1 MGVFWV
7 HYNVG
12 VNAIPGFLHEQGK
25 LFPQGKGHRRTM
37 EPQDRIM
44 DGDLQTLGLQSILK
58 MLALSG
64 KTGTLFVY
72 SGPETLSISL
82 RKGQIM
88 ALHEEGYIKSDL
100 LGMLC
105 LINKLDPP
113 RAHAV
118 REGSQGNLQVA
129 LAMLVERNWMSA
141 AEMQRR
147 LEFAVTQSISHALRW
162 VDGRFSFHRQLV
174 TMESRMQPLDIDSVL
189 LEALRQADE
198 WEEMGETSLT
208 RMTVARWLPEVSN
221 DVRSLG
227 LSHEHIEVL
236 CLANGEVPLQA
247 MAMVLMIPEA
257 RIARIMSRLLEL
269 RLIEVV
275 DTVLESELQQDLSN
289 IIIMCQH
296 KLAQRRQNLAPEQHL
311 LGLIETLSQCI
322 NGLLIHHGTYAKSLR
337 GRGQLPVSEI
347 VRYLERRFAQP
358 LQLLAKQQYPIL
370 ETVTFTNGQ
379 LDCTEIIYLDKL
391 VKGEKLEEFYWEA
404 VLGFATFLRTVFAT
418 LLNDEVGN
426 SHTGRQLNYVWKAFL
441 TEIDQEIQQY
451 QLYRAHQN
459 SQQVRTRHGE
469 AAFQTGPGRSRVPQS
484 EGNLYWS
491 PETQRR
497 LI

>member
-1 MGVFWV
+1 
-7 HYNVG
+7 
-12 VNAIPGFLHEQGK
+12 
-25 LFPQGKGHRRTM
+25 M
-37 EPQDRIM
+37 EPQDQIM

-64 KTGTLFVY
+64 KTGTLIVH

-82 RKGQIM
+82 RKGQIV
-88 ALHEEGYIKSDL
+88 ALREGDTPQSDL

-118 REGSQGNLQVA
+118 REIAQGNMQVA
-129 LAMLVERNWMSA
+129 LAKLVEYNWMSPT
-141 AEMQRR
+141 EMQRR

-162 VDGRFSFHRQLV
+162 VDGRFSFHRQV
-174 TMESRMQPLDIDSVL
+174 VAMESRMQPLDVDSVL

-198 WEEMGETSLT
+198 WEEMGETLLT
-208 RMTVARWLPEVSN
+208 RTTVARWLPEVSN

-227 LSHEHIEVL
+227 LSQEHIEVL
-236 CLANGEVPLQA
+236 CLSNGELPLQS
-247 MAMVLMIPEA
+247 MALALMTPEA
-257 RIARIMSRLLEL
+257 RVARIMARLLEL

-275 DTVLESELQQDLSN
+275 DTALEAELQQDLSN

-296 KLAQRRQNLAPEQHL
+296 TLAQQRQNLSPEQHL
-311 LGLIETLSQCI
+311 LGLIKTLSQCI
-322 NGLLIHHGTYAKSLR
+322 NGLLIHHGKYAKALR
-337 GRGQLPVSEI
+337 GRGQVPVPEI

-358 LQLLAKQQYPIL
+358 LQLLSKQHYPIL
-370 ETVTFTNGQ
+370 ETANFFNGQ
-379 LDCTEIIYLDKL
+379 LDCSEILHLDKL

-404 VLGFATFLRTVFAT
+404 VQGLATFLRTIFAT

-426 SHTGRQLNYVWKAFL
+426 SHTGRQLNVVWKAFL

-451 QLYRAHQN
+451 QLYRAHQSAQHMRN
-459 SQQVRTRHGE
+459 RHPE
-469 AAFQTGPGRSRVPQS
+469 VAFQVGTSLPAPGMPQS
-484 EGNLYWS
+484 QNNLLWP

-497 LI
+497 SI

>member
-1 MGVFWV
+1 
-7 HYNVG
+7 
-12 VNAIPGFLHEQGK
+12 
-25 LFPQGKGHRRTM
+25 M
-37 EPQDRIM
+37 ESQDRIM

-64 KTGTLFVY
+64 KTGILFVH

-82 RKGQIM
+82 RKGQLN
-88 ALHEEGYIKSDL
+88 ALHEESSIKADL
-100 LGMLC
+100 LSMLC

-113 RAHAV
+113 RVHAV
-118 REGSQGNLQVA
+118 REASQGNIQVA
-129 LAMLVERNWMSA
+129 LAMLVERKWMSA
-141 AEMQRR
+141 EEMQRR
-147 LEFAVTQSISHALRW
+147 LEFAATQSISHALRW

-174 TMESRMQPLDIDSVL
+174 TMESRMRPLDIDTML

-227 LSHEHIEVL
+227 LSQEHIEVL

-247 MAMVLMIPEA
+247 VAMVLMIPEA
-257 RIARIMSRLLEL
+257 RVVRIMNHLLEL
-269 RLIEVV
+269 HLIEVV
-275 DTVLESELQQDLSN
+275 DTALEAGLQQDLSN

-296 KLAQRRQNLAPEQHL
+296 KLAQRRQNDIPDQHL
-311 LGLIETLSQCI
+311 LGLIDTLSQCI

-337 GRGQLPVSEI
+337 GRGQLPLMEI

-358 LQLLAKQQYPIL
+358 LQLLTKQYPIL

-379 LDCTEIIYLDKL
+379 LDCTEIIHLDKL

-404 VLGFATFLRTVFAT
+404 VLGLATFLRTVFST

-459 SQQVRTRHGE
+459 TQQSHSRYNEPV
-469 AAFQTGPGRSRVPQS
+469 FQLGPGRSSIPQGD
-484 EGNLYWS
+484 GNLYWS

>member
-1 MGVFWV
+1 
-7 HYNVG
+7 
-12 VNAIPGFLHEQGK
+12 
-25 LFPQGKGHRRTM
+25 M

-64 KTGTLFVY
+64 KTGTLLVH
-72 SGPETLSISL
+72 SGPETLVISL
-82 RKGQIM
+82 RKGLIVG
-88 ALHEEGYIKSDL
+88 LHEEGVPQPDL

-113 RAHAV
+113 RAHAL
-118 REGSQGNLQVA
+118 REASQGNLQVA
-129 LAMLVERNWMSA
+129 LALMAEQGWMTIN
-141 AEMQRR
+141 EVQRR

-162 VDGRFSFHRQLV
+162 VDGRFAFHRHMV
-174 TMESRMQPLDIDSVL
+174 PMESKMQPLDVDSVL

-208 RMTVARWLPEVSN
+208 RTTVSRWLPEVSK

-227 LSHEHIEVL
+227 LNQEHIDVL
-236 CLANGEVPLQA
+236 CLSNGEIPLQG
-247 MAMVLMIPEA
+247 MALVQMLPEA
-257 RIARIMSRLLEL
+257 RIARVMARLLDL
-269 RLIEVV
+269 HLIEVV
-275 DTVLESELQQDLSN
+275 DTSLEAELQQDLSN

-296 KLAQRRQNLAPEQHL
+296 TLVQQRQNNTPVQHL
-311 LGLIETLSQCI
+311 LGLINTLGQCL

-337 GRGQLPVSEI
+337 GRGQLPIAEI
-347 VRYLERRFAQP
+347 VRYLERRFSQP

-370 ETVTFTNGQ
+370 ETATFVNGQ
-379 LDCTEIIYLDKL
+379 LDYSEIINLDSL
-391 VKGEKLEEFYWEA
+391 VKGEQLEDFYWEA
-404 VLGFATFLRTVFAT
+404 VLGLNTFLRTVFT
-418 LLNDEVGN
+418 SLLQDEVGN
-426 SHTGRQLNYVWKAFL
+426 SHTGRQLNVVWKAFL
-441 TEIDQEIQQY
+441 TEIEQEMQQY

-459 SQQVRTRHGE
+459 TQQNRNRRTDALNNG
-469 AAFQTGPGRSRVPQS
+469 QNWNNVSRSD
-484 EGNLYWS
+484 GNSHWS

>member
-1 MGVFWV
+1 
-7 HYNVG
+7 
-12 VNAIPGFLHEQGK
+12 
-25 LFPQGKGHRRTM
+25 M

-64 KTGTLFVY
+64 KTGMLFVY
-72 SGPETLSISL
+72 SGPETLSIAL
-82 RKGQIM
+82 RKGQIV
-88 ALHEEGYIKSDL
+88 ALHEEGFFKPDL

-105 LINKLDPP
+105 LINKLDPQP
-113 RAHAV
+113 AQAV
-118 REGSQGNLQVA
+118 REVSQGNPQVA
-129 LAMLVERNWMSA
+129 LAMLVKHNLMSA

-162 VDGRFSFHRQLV
+162 VDGRFAFHRQLV
-174 TMESRMQPLDIDSVL
+174 TMESHMQPLDIDSVL

-198 WEEMGETSLT
+198 WEEIGQTQLT
-208 RMTVARWLPEVSN
+208 HMTFVRWLPEVGN

-227 LSHEHIEVL
+227 LSQEYIEAL

-257 RIARIMSRLLEL
+257 RVARIVNRLLEL

-275 DTVLESELQQDLSN
+275 DTALEAELQQDLSN

-296 KLAQRRQNLAPEQHL
+296 TLAQLRQNSTPEQHL
-311 LGLIETLSQCI
+311 LGLIDTLSRCI
-322 NGLLIHHGTYAKSLR
+322 NRLLIHHGRYAKSLR
-337 GRGQLPVSEI
+337 GRGKLPDVEI

-358 LQLLAKQQYPIL
+358 LQLIANQQYPIL
-370 ETVTFTNGQ
+370 ETATFADGR
-379 LDCTEIIYLDKL
+379 LDYSEIIHLDKL

-404 VLGFATFLRTVFAT
+404 VLGLATFLRTVFAT

-451 QLYRAHQN
+451 QLYRAHKNTQQMRNRYSEATFQRGPDRSNVVQN
-459 SQQVRTRHGE
+459 
-469 AAFQTGPGRSRVPQS
+469 
-484 EGNLYWS
+484 EGNAYWS
-491 PETQRR
+491 PETHRR
-497 LI
+497 SI

>member
-1 MGVFWV
+1 
-7 HYNVG
+7 
-12 VNAIPGFLHEQGK
+12 
-25 LFPQGKGHRRTM
+25 M
-37 EPQDRIM
+37 ESQDSIIM

-64 KTGTLFVY
+64 KTGTLFVH
-72 SGPETLSISL
+72 SGPESLSISL
-82 RKGQIM
+82 RKGQIV
-88 ALHEEGYIKSDL
+88 ALREKGPIQPDL

-113 RAHAV
+113 RAHTV
-118 REGSQGNLQVA
+118 REVAQGDMHLS
-129 LAMLVERNWMSA
+129 LAMLVERNWMST
-141 AEMQRR
+141 AEMQQR
-147 LEFAVTQSISHALRW
+147 LEFVVTQSISHALRW
-162 VDGRFSFHRQLV
+162 VDGSFTFHRQLV

-198 WEEMGETSLT
+198 WEEVGETQLT
-208 RMTVARWLPEVSN
+208 RTTVARWLPEVSN

-227 LSHEHIEVL
+227 LSQEHIEVL
-236 CLANGEVPLQA
+236 CLANGEVPMQA
-247 MAMVLMIPEA
+247 MAMVLMLPEA
-257 RIARIMSRLLEL
+257 RVARIVSRLLEL

-275 DTVLESELQQDLSN
+275 DTALEAELQQDLSN
-289 IIIMCQH
+289 IIIMSQH
-296 KLAQRRQNLAPEQHL
+296 TLAQQQQISTPEQHL
-311 LGLIETLSQCI
+311 LGLIATLSQCI

-337 GRGQLPVSEI
+337 GRGQLPVAEI

-370 ETVTFTNGQ
+370 ETATFANGQ
-379 LDCTEIIYLDKL
+379 LDCAEIIHLDQL

-404 VLGFATFLRTVFAT
+404 VLGLATFLRTVFAT

-441 TEIDQEIQQY
+441 TEVDQEIQQY
-451 QLYRAHQN
+451 QLYRAQQHTQQTRNRN
-459 SQQVRTRHGE
+459 SE
-469 AAFQTGPGRSRVPQS
+469 AMFQSGQSWSSVPHS
-484 EGNLYWS
+484 EGNPYWS

-497 LI
+497 SI

>member
-1 MGVFWV
+1 
-7 HYNVG
+7 
-12 VNAIPGFLHEQGK
+12 
-25 LFPQGKGHRRTM
+25 M
-37 EPQDRIM
+37 ESQDLIM

-58 MLALSG
+58 ML
-64 KTGTLFVY
+64 
-72 SGPETLSISL
+72 
-82 RKGQIM
+82 
-88 ALHEEGYIKSDL
+88 
-100 LGMLC
+100 C

-113 RAHAV
+113 RAQAV
-118 REGSQGNLQVA
+118 REVSQGNLQVA
-129 LAMLVERNWMSA
+129 LAMLVQQGWMSP
-141 AEMQRR
+141 AEMQQR
-147 LEFAVTQSISHALRW
+147 LEFAITQSISHALRW

-174 TMESRMQPLDIDSVL
+174 SMEGKMQPLDVDSVL

-198 WEEMGETSLT
+198 WEEMGEITLT
-208 RMTVARWLPEVSN
+208 RSTMARWLPEVSN

-227 LSHEHIEVL
+227 LSQEHIEVL

-257 RIARIMSRLLEL
+257 RVAHIMNRLLEL

-275 DTVLESELQQDLSN
+275 DTALEGELQQDLSN

-296 KLAQRRQNLAPEQHL
+296 TLAQQRQKLVPEQHL
-311 LGLIETLSQCI
+311 LGLVKTLSQCI

-337 GRGQLPVSEI
+337 GRGQLPVVEI

-358 LQLLAKQQYPIL
+358 LQLIAKQHYPIL
-370 ETVTFTNGQ
+370 ETATFTNGQ
-379 LDCTEIIYLDKL
+379 LDCTEIIHLDKL
-391 VKGEKLEEFYWEA
+391 VKGEKLEELYWEA
-404 VLGFATFLRTVFAT
+404 VLGLVTFLRTVFAT

-451 QLYRAHQN
+451 QLYRAHQSTQQMRSRN
-459 SQQVRTRHGE
+459 SETV
-469 AAFQTGPGRSRVPQS
+469 FQIGQGRSSVPQGD
-484 EGNLYWS
+484 GNLYWS

-497 LI
+497 SI